1 MKTIAENI
9 KYPEFREQYNRGQL
23 ITGHL
28 VRIDG
33 MYYRHSKR
41 VVTEMNYDEL
51 DDYCKSKVAEYE
63 ENLQAMDARMAE
75 VRKEI
80 RAKNAIIAWAIENAH
95 EVGKSN
101 QSESKYYH
109 VRHTDGK
116 GYTIRVS
123 GHRYPTG
130 SMTDLMF
137 GYIDTTD
144 CCCTKYC
151 DMLGIEY

>member
-9 KYPEFREQYNRGQL
+9 KYPEFREQYRGQL

-41 VVTEMNYDEL
+41 VVTEMSYDEL
-51 DDYCKSKVAEYE
+51 DEQSKASVAEYE
-63 ENLQAMDARMAE
+63 ESLKAMDARMAE
-75 VRKEI
+75 VRREI
-80 RAKNAIIAWAIENAH
+80 RAKSAIIAWAIENAH

-101 QSESKYYH
+101 KSESKYYH

-137 GYIDTTD
+137 GNIDTTD
-144 CCCTKYC
+144 SCCAKYC

>member
-9 KYPEFREQYNRGQL
+9 KYPEFKEQYKGEA

-28 VRIDG
+28 VRING
-33 MYYRHSKR
+33 IYYRHSRR
-41 VVTEMNYDEL
+41 VITEMSYDEL
-51 DDYCKSKVAEYE
+51 DEQSKASVEEYE
-63 ENLQAMDARMAE
+63 NSLMELDARMAE
-75 VRKEI
+75 VRREI
-80 RAKNAIIAWAIENAH
+80 RAKNAIIAWAKGNAY

-101 QSESKYYH
+101 QSESEYYH

-130 SMTDLMF
+130 SMTDLVL
-137 GYIDTTD
+137 GNIDTTD
-144 CCCTKYC
+144 SCCAKYC